1 MYARPCGGV
10 IGTRGKKFSSGVTLI
25 ELMIVVV
32 VVAILAAIAV
42 PALQTMIAANE
53 LNTTQENLAQTLR
66 KARGFAMSRATL
78 ASVAITASSRQAVLQ
93 LSDGSLANEIITL
106 PSSIAVDANASY
118 TFNPSGSVTGAG
130 STTLS
135 SVTSPGALK
144 QRITVS
150 VSGEVTLAQ
159 VP

>member
-10 IGTRGKKFSSGVTLI
+10 IGARSGKFSPGVTLI

-32 VVAILAAIAV
+32 VLAVLAGIAI

-53 LNTTQENLAQTLR
+53 LNTAQENLAQTLR

-78 ASVAITASSRQAVLQ
+78 ASVAIGVSSRQAVLQ
-93 LSDGSLANEIITL
+93 LSDGSLANETITL
-106 PSSIAVDANASY
+106 PASVAVDANASY
-118 TFNPSGSVTGAG
+118 TFNPGGGVTGAG

-135 SVTSPGALK
+135 STTSPATPK
-144 QRITVS
+144 RRITVS
-150 VSGEVTLAQ
+150 ASGEVTSAQ